1 MNLALDHYADNP
13 VIDEIVCWPP
23 KAQKMKSI
31 RACLPIFRKPFIEIE
46 MEDGEIMVRHFLK
59 PSFDR
64 HWAEA
69 MVILE
74 TICDIEL
81 QSDFQFEPYRDR
93 ETLAKKVLATRQECI
108 TESNLMYDANMF
120 EQFLY
125 QYGEDCRGLPDEVE
139 QRIVLAKESLKSEGS
154 APSVE

>member
-23 KAQKMKSI
+23 KLQKMKSI

-46 MEDGEIMVRHFLK
+46 MEDGEIITRNFLK
-59 PSFDR
+59 HSFDR

-69 MVILE
+69 MVILD

-81 QSDFQFEPYRDR
+81 RSDFQFEPFRDR
-93 ETLAKKVLATRQECI
+93 ESLRKKVLATRQECI
-108 TESNLMYDANMF
+108 VESNLMFDAGMF
-120 EQFLY
+120 KQFLY
-125 QYGEDCRGLPDEVE
+125 QYGEDCKDLPDEVK
-139 QRIVLAKESLKSEGS
+139 QKIVLAKQSLDSGD
-154 APSVE
+154 